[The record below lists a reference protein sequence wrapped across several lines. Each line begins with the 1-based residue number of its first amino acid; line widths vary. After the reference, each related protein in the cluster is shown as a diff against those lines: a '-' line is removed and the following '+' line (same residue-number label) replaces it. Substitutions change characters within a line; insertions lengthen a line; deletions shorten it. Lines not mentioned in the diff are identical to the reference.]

1 MKKYLPYILLG
12 ILVLSLIL
20 MMTTG
25 SSAIKD
31 FDARLSL
38 RKRDKIPYGGYVAYE
53 NLAYKFPE
61 ARITSENSAPG
72 YWTNLSEYQ
81 KDQVLI
87 VVSPNFKPNESEWKS
102 IKRFIESGNDVL
114 ISATA
119 FSFPVEKDAGMDVMM
134 FAYYDNT
141 AINPMSR
148 PDSMQVSIS
157 VPVGEKSVDYY
168 YPGHDLS
175 TWFFGFDSTTSR
187 ILGHDKKGKVNFIG
201 LKAGKGNLFVHLAPI
216 AFSNYFLLHRENMRY
231 YDRVMSLLSPKAMT
245 VVWDEY
251 FIARKNAEP
260 DEPEPPQKGWLSVL
274 MNLKNAEGK
283 KSFATAF
290 WILLGILLLFTIS
303 EMRRKQRQIPVIKK
317 PANDSLDFVKTIGR
331 LYHDKGDHANLCRKM
346 TAYFLEHVRSRYK
359 MPTQNLNEDFIKELV
374 YKSGVEERLVR
385 DIIGFIETLY
395 TGGTITA
402 QGMAWYH
409 EKLENFYKHS

>member
-12 ILVLSLIL
+12 ILVLSLIM

-25 SSAIKD
+25 SSFVKD

-53 NLAYKFPE
+53 NLTHKFPE
-61 ARITSENSAPG
+61 ARITSESSAPG
-72 YWTNLSEYQ
+72 YWSNLSEYQ

-87 VVSPNFKPNESEWKS
+87 VISPNFKPNESEWKS
-102 IKRFIESGNDVL
+102 IRRFIESGNDVL
-114 ISATA
+114 ISTTA
-119 FSFPVEKDAGMDVMM
+119 VSFPVEKETGVDVMM
-134 FAYYDNT
+134 FAYHDNT
-141 AINPMSR
+141 VINPMVQ
-148 PDSMQVSIS
+148 PDSMQVSIAIPNGNKD
-157 VPVGEKSVDYY
+157 VEYH

-175 TWFFGFDSTTSR
+175 TWFYGFDSASSR
-187 ILGHDKKGKVNFIG
+187 ILGRAQNGQVNLIG
-201 LKAGKGNLFVHLAPI
+201 LKAGKGSLYLHLAPI
-216 AFSNYFLLHRENMRY
+216 AFSNYFLLHKENMEY
-231 YDRVMSLLSPKAMT
+231 YDRIMSLLSPKAMT

-251 FIARKNAEP
+251 FISRKNAEP
-260 DEPEPPQKGWLSVL
+260 EEAEQPEKGWLSVL
-274 MNLKNAEGK
+274 MNLKNPEGK

-290 WILLGILLLFTIS
+290 WLLLGILLLFTIS
-303 EMRRKQRQIPVIKK
+303 EMRRKQRQIPIIKK

-359 MPTQNLNEDFIKELV
+359 MPTQNLNEDFVKELV
-374 YKSGVEERLVR
+374 YKSGVDEHMVR
-385 DIIGFIETLY
+385 DILGFIEKLY
-395 TGGTITA
+395 TGGAVTA